1 MGKVGSGKT
10 SLIKYLCYTWAKA
23 TLQSEAPASP
33 SNSARNSQCS
43 PSGLATN
50 QVEEEEEI
58 EDEHKLSDNVTVSE
72 GQKRSDNISHSSG
85 SMTKIKGEEP
95 EEALEESEKQDVSK
109 EDIIASSQNKELPQK
124 TGSARSKR
132 LEKVEPEKKFQR
144 GTIKAIMP
152 VPEEHSNTNQ
162 SSDMKPSQKSAK
174 RDENHD
180 RKKRQKLDGIKN
192 FKIVLALN
200 MSYKDE
206 YLPDIIDRN
215 FRDDYKVLKRVLE
228 RVAIIEEIE
237 KDPDC
242 ALLFIDGYIPSHGEQ
257 NLHVPVIEELVT
269 GKEWERVLCT
279 TTIRPEFHRDIKK
292 TLKVKYEIFE
302 TNGFNESQQKNYV
315 QKILS
320 ENHEKTREFLEHT
333 NKPEYSSLKQ
343 NPLCLELMCVS
354 YDIYQDL
361 GKRKSEI
368 YYRYITALLLKYQ
381 EEGKHIGWDDLL
393 QTFENELK
401 QLGKL
406 ANSWNEDGSLKQRF
420 EETDVQTE
428 FHPFLTKLGCL
439 YLTQPEHLLSK
450 TAHWEFWQRSIQ
462 EYLIYYY
469 ISHSDP
475 QVERD
480 FIEQCGTGKGLK
492 ERLVVLKFFCE
503 ENSQQANGILQ
514 QAVVNFSDDRGDMN
528 RTQHILSILLDEFPN
543 IDLAKFPVFKTMN
556 IESGDPTNY
565 APLFKMD
572 SKLAKSNL
580 SRLDIVLGNDTRLFY
595 SENSEERKS
604 QNKVTVYEL
613 MSKLPQITTL
623 KEFSVSIDVDIERH
637 IGSRRKQKTLS
648 VPIANT
654 LKNMKQIEGVSL
666 QVTASQS
673 DLVSSP
679 VRRARSVT
687 LVEPE
692 EMEGILKNGMLPKL
706 KKLDMTGNKL
716 TRKFY
721 NFAHSFT
728 IPQLVFSNCCLDN
741 SDLGEL
747 VHKLCHTDVGKK
759 VTRQLDISQNDFSVC
774 KNKLR
779 SLFHNLPKL
788 QDINL
793 SRCKLSK
800 DTLLVGTTIS
810 KHITKLNLAGNH
822 WTGSGSSLLELA
834 QNMPNLE
841 DLDLSDGKLSLKD
854 IFRMSRDHGELEV
867 NEGLSRPEINK
878 DSAFANIKSLNL
890 SKNYFADRN
899 IQPLILWLKEMKK
912 LAALGLSECG
922 FNKCD
927 DLVLLIKNLPQC
939 FEYLDLSQNKLEDK
953 VCQLMVKIK
962 TLNHLPQLE
971 KIVLCKNGA
980 KKTI

>member
-23 TLQSEAPASP
+23 TLQSETPASP

-50 QVEEEEEI
+50 QVEEEEET

-124 TGSARSKR
+124 TVSARSKR

-152 VPEEHSNTNQ
+152 VTEEHSNTNQ

-368 YYRYITALLLKYQ
+368 YDRYIRALLLKYQ
-381 EEGKHIGWDDLL
+381 EEGRHIGWDDLL

-428 FHPFLTKLGCL
+428 FHHFLTKLGCL

-469 ISHSDP
+469 IN
-475 QVERD
+475 Q
-480 FIEQCGTGKGLK
+480 
-492 ERLVVLKFFCE
+492 
-503 ENSQQANGILQ
+503 
-514 QAVVNFSDDRGDMN
+514 
-528 RTQHILSILLDEFPN
+528 
-543 IDLAKFPVFKTMN
+543 
-556 IESGDPTNY
+556 
-565 APLFKMD
+565 
-572 SKLAKSNL
+572 SN
-580 SRLDIVLGNDTRLFY
+580 
-595 SENSEERKS
+595 
-604 QNKVTVYEL
+604 
-613 MSKLPQITTL
+613 
-623 KEFSVSIDVDIERH
+623 
-637 IGSRRKQKTLS
+637 
-648 VPIANT
+648 
-654 LKNMKQIEGVSL
+654 
-666 QVTASQS
+666 TA
-673 DLVSSP
+673 
-679 VRRARSVT
+679 
-687 LVEPE
+687 
-692 EMEGILKNGMLPKL
+692 
-706 KKLDMTGNKL
+706 
-716 TRKFY
+716 
-721 NFAHSFT
+721 
-728 IPQLVFSNCCLDN
+728 
-741 SDLGEL
+741 
-747 VHKLCHTDVGKK
+747 
-759 VTRQLDISQNDFSVC
+759 
-774 KNKLR
+774 
-779 SLFHNLPKL
+779 
-788 QDINL
+788 
-793 SRCKLSK
+793 
-800 DTLLVGTTIS
+800 
-810 KHITKLNLAGNH
+810 
-822 WTGSGSSLLELA
+822 
-834 QNMPNLE
+834 
-841 DLDLSDGKLSLKD
+841 
-854 IFRMSRDHGELEV
+854 
-867 NEGLSRPEINK
+867 
-878 DSAFANIKSLNL
+878 
-890 SKNYFADRN
+890 RN
-899 IQPLILWLKEMKK
+899 IAFTYI
-912 LAALGLSECG
+912 
-922 FNKCD
+922 
-927 DLVLLIKNLPQC
+927 
-939 FEYLDLSQNKLEDK
+939 
-953 VCQLMVKIK
+953 
-962 TLNHLPQLE
+962 
-971 KIVLCKNGA
+971 CKGA
-980 KKTI
+980 